1 MFCYEPA
8 AWEWSQLLS
17 FRVRPGAFCRV
28 RDKLTKI
35 TNKIGKLLDLQTGLF
50 NKGALRDLTAHEVDD
65 YRTRRDSIR
74 QLCSQL
80 SDLHS

>member
-1 MFCYEPA
+1 M
-8 AWEWSQLLS
+8 
-17 FRVRPGAFCRV
+17 

-50 NKGALRDLTAHEVDD
+50 NKGFLRDLTAHEVDD
-65 YRTRRDSIR
+65 YRARRDRIR

-80 SDLHS
+80 STLRS